1 MYTLVSYEANT
12 LPAGLNY
19 DHIVPIYRK
28 SKVQLLVN
36 ARVQLLPAFLLRSF
50 LRVDDLEFQVYQP
63 LAILNI
69 YNPYDQRIMT
79 LL

>member
-1 MYTLVSYEANT
+1 MYTLVSYETKT
-12 LPAGLNY
+12 LPARLNY

-36 ARVQLLPAFLLRSF
+36 ARVQLLPAFLLRFF
-50 LRVDDLEFQVYQP
+50 LQVDDLEFQVYQP

-69 YNPYDQRIMT
+69 CNPYDQRIMT